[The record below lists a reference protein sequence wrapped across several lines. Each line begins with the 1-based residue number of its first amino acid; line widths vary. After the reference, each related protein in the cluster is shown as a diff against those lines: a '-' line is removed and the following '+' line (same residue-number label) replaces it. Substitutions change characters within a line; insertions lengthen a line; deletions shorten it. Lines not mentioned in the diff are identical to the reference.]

1 MLRVVLHWR
10 GPVEPGWQVQVRT
23 ADGLRAAAPLSPI
36 PERTYQTVAVDLP
49 GTVKG
54 ALWLALAS
62 GEGRVEMAAGPWGWA
77 IEEVRLPA
85 PAPDARFVLLG
96 DEMAVI
102 GATAKTTAAG
112 ETVAVDVTLVALR
125 PLMTDDA
132 TSVRLVDGQGRWLAT
147 HDTQPALGAVPTL
160 KWIRGSRVVDRHLLP
175 LPQDFAGGEVRA
187 TFVAY
192 ERFRMTPL
200 PALDGRFSSE
210 VPLGSWGLP

>member
-1 MLRVVLHWR
+1 
-10 GPVEPGWQVQVRT
+10 VQT
-23 ADGLRAAAPLSPI
+23 
-36 PERTYQTVAVDLP
+36 
-49 GTVKG
+49 
-54 ALWLALAS
+54 
-62 GEGRVEMAAGPWGWA
+62 AAGVWGWA
-77 IEEVRLPA
+77 VDEVQLPT

-102 GATAKTTAAG
+102 GATAKTVAG
-112 ETVAVDVTLVALR
+112 ETVVVDVTLVALR

-132 TSVRLVDGQGRWLAT
+132 TSVRLMDGQDRWLAT

-175 LPQDFAGGEVRA
+175 LPEDFAGGEVRA